1 MHYQK
6 FLWTAICAVA
16 ILSCD
21 TQQKQETEVPVL
33 TPTTTEDIN
42 VLKEGGQ
49 YNLTYYI
56 DHPADDGRIEAS
68 VSPEGWIDGINTE
81 TPGIVSFNASANESE
96 EIREASMKVTYI
108 YTGGEPQSFSVRIVQ
123 EAADGSD
130 DPDDP
135 DNPDNPDDPDNPS
148 DAPFTITVT
157 DITYSTADI
166 TIVPDDLSMPFIV
179 WVDEASEINGLDDDA
194 LFTEDL
200 TIMESNAAMMGQS
213 LQGYINLIVKHGE
226 QNRKQGKLNPD
237 TEYAVWCYGIDNS
250 GSYPERT
257 TDIARKTFTTDV
269 PEVTDNGI
277 TLEVEVTGNTFS
289 AVATPYT
296 NDKYYNLNWNS
307 ESILQNSGFTDGTA
321 AQRCFE
327 FEYDYMSMYLAM
339 GWSVTDLANVKQ
351 GPATTSS
358 TFKKEDTYYVFA
370 YFINVDD
377 ATADG
382 DIYIKTIEYDGENAT
397 VLDAPGAS
405 FLRASNTDRKV
416 ERPMP

>member
-6 FLWTAICAVA
+6 LLWTTICAVA

-21 TQQKQETEVPVL
+21 TQQKQKTEVPVL

-49 YNLTYYI
+49 YNVTYYI

-68 VSPEGWIDGINTE
+68 VTPKGWIDGINTE

-96 EIREASMKVTYI
+96 KIREASMKVTYI

-123 EAADGSD
+123 EAADGT
-130 DPDDP
+130 
-135 DNPDNPDDPDNPS
+135 DNPS

-213 LQGYINLIVKHGE
+213 LQGYINRIIKHGK

-257 TDIARKTFTTDV
+257 TDIARKTFITDV
-269 PEVTDNGI
+269 PEVTDDGI

-307 ESILQNSGFTDGTA
+307 ESTLQNSGFTDGTA
-321 AQRCFE
+321 AERCFE
-327 FEYDYMSMYLAM
+327 FEYDYLSKYLAFM
-339 GWSVTDLANVKQ
+339 PVTSWANVKQ

-358 TFKKEDTYYVFA
+358 TFKNEDTYYVFA
-370 YFINVDD
+370 YFINDD

-397 VLDAPGAS
+397 VLDAPGVS
-405 FLRASNTDRKV
+405 FLRASLTDKKV

>member
-6 FLWTAICAVA
+6 LLWTTICAVA

-21 TQQKQETEVPVL
+21 TQQKQKTEVPVL

-49 YNLTYYI
+49 YNVTYYI

-68 VSPEGWIDGINTE
+68 VTPKGWIDDINTE

-96 EIREASMKVTYI
+96 EIREASIEVTYI

-123 EAADGSD
+123 EAADGT
-130 DPDDP
+130 
-135 DNPDNPDDPDNPS
+135 DDPDNPS

-200 TIMESNAAMMGQS
+200 TIMQSTAAVMGQS
-213 LQGYINLIVKHGE
+213 LQGYINLIIKHGE

-257 TDIARKTFTTDV
+257 TSIARKTFITDV

-289 AVATPYT
+289 AVATPYA

-307 ESILQNSGFTDGTA
+307 ESTLQNSGFTDGTA
-321 AQRCFE
+321 AKRCFDY
-327 FEYDYMSMYLAM
+327 EYDYMSQYLALM
-339 GWSVTDLANVKQ
+339 PVTSWANVKQ

-358 TFKKEDTYYVFA
+358 TFKNEDTYYVFA
-370 YFINVDD
+370 YFINDD

-397 VLDAPGAS
+397 VLDAPGVS
-405 FLRASNTDRKV
+405 FLRASLTDKKV

>member
-1 MHYQK
+1 M
-6 FLWTAICAVA
+6 A

-123 EAADGSD
+123 EAADGT
-130 DPDDP
+130 DDP
-135 DNPDNPDDPDNPS
+135 DNPDDPS

-200 TIMESNAAMMGQS
+200 TIMQSTAAVMGQS
-213 LQGYINLIVKHGE
+213 LQGYINLIIKHGE

-257 TDIARKTFTTDV
+257 TSIARKTFITDV

-307 ESILQNSGFTDGTA
+307 ESTLQNSGFTDGTA
-321 AQRCFE
+321 AKRCFDY
-327 FEYDYMSMYLAM
+327 EYDYMSQYLALM
-339 GWSVTDLANVKQ
+339 PVTSWANVKQ

-358 TFKKEDTYYVFA
+358 TFKNEDTYYVFA
-370 YFINVDD
+370 YFINDD

-405 FLRASNTDRKV
+405 FLRASLTDKKV

>member
-6 FLWTAICAVA
+6 FLWTTICAVA

-96 EIREASMKVTYI
+96 EIREASIEVTYI

-123 EAADGSD
+123 EAADGTDDPD

-200 TIMESNAAMMGQS
+200 TIMESTAAVMGQS
-213 LQGYINLIVKHGE
+213 LQGYINLIIKHGE

-257 TDIARKTFTTDV
+257 TSIARKTFITDV

-296 NDKYYNLNWNS
+296 NDKYYNLN
-307 ESILQNSGFTDGTA
+307 GFTDGTA
-321 AQRCFE
+321 AERCFDY
-327 FEYDYMSMYLAM
+327 EYDYLSQYLAFM
-339 GWSVTDLANVKQ
+339 PVTSWANVKQ

-358 TFKKEDTYYVFA
+358 TFKNEDTYYVFA
-370 YFINVDD
+370 YFINAD

>member
-1 MHYQK
+1 M
-6 FLWTAICAVA
+6 A

-96 EIREASMKVTYI
+96 EIREASMEVTYI

-123 EAADGSD
+123 EAADGT
-130 DPDDP
+130 
-135 DNPDNPDDPDNPS
+135 DDPDNPS

-200 TIMESNAAMMGQS
+200 TIMESTAAVMGQS

-257 TDIARKTFTTDV
+257 TSIARKTFITDV

-307 ESILQNSGFTDGTA
+307 ESTLQNSGFTDGTA
-321 AQRCFE
+321 AERCFE
-327 FEYDYMSMYLAM
+327 FEYDYMSKYLAFM
-339 GWSVTDLANVKQ
+339 PVTSWANVKQ

-358 TFKKEDTYYVFA
+358 TFKNEDTYYVFA
-370 YFINVDD
+370 YFINDD

-397 VLDAPGAS
+397 VLDAPGVS
-405 FLRASNTDRKV
+405 FLRASLTDKKV

>member
-1 MHYQK
+1 
-6 FLWTAICAVA
+6 
-16 ILSCD
+16 
-21 TQQKQETEVPVL
+21 
-33 TPTTTEDIN
+33 
-42 VLKEGGQ
+42 
-49 YNLTYYI
+49 
-56 DHPADDGRIEAS
+56 
-68 VSPEGWIDGINTE
+68 
-81 TPGIVSFNASANESE
+81 
-96 EIREASMKVTYI
+96 
-108 YTGGEPQSFSVRIVQ
+108 
-123 EAADGSD
+123 
-130 DPDDP
+130 
-135 DNPDNPDDPDNPS
+135 
-148 DAPFTITVT
+148 
-157 DITYSTADI
+157 
-166 TIVPDDLSMPFIV
+166 MPFIV

-200 TIMESNAAMMGQS
+200 TIMESTAAVMGQS
-213 LQGYINLIVKHGE
+213 LQGYINLIIKHGE

-250 GSYPERT
+250 GNYPERT
-257 TDIARKTFTTDV
+257 TSIAREIFITDV

-307 ESILQNSGFTDGTA
+307 ESTLQNSGITDGTA

-327 FEYDYMSMYLAM
+327 FEYNYMSQYLAFM
-339 GWSVTDLANVKQ
+339 PVTSWANVKQ

-358 TFKKEDTYYVFA
+358 TFKNEDTYYVFA

-397 VLDAPGAS
+397 VLDAPGVS
-405 FLRASNTDRKV
+405 FLRASLTDKKV

>member
-6 FLWTAICAVA
+6 LLWTTICAMA

-49 YNLTYYI
+49 YNVTYYI

-68 VSPEGWIDGINTE
+68 VTPKGWIDDINTE

-96 EIREASMKVTYI
+96 EIREASMEVTYI

-123 EAADGSD
+123 EAADGTD
-130 DPDDP
+130 DPDD
-135 DNPDNPDDPDNPS
+135 PDDPDNPS

-166 TIVPDDLSMPFIV
+166 TIVPDDPSMPFIV
-179 WVDEASEINGLDDDA
+179 WVDEANEINGLDDDA

-200 TIMESNAAMMGQS
+200 TIMESTAAVMGQS
-213 LQGYINLIVKHGE
+213 LQGYINLIIKHGE

-257 TDIARKTFTTDV
+257 TSIARKTFITDV

-307 ESILQNSGFTDGTA
+307 ESTLQNSGFTLE
-321 AQRCFE
+321 QRKHPSE
-327 FEYDYMSMYLAM
+327 
-339 GWSVTDLANVKQ
+339 
-351 GPATTSS
+351 
-358 TFKKEDTYYVFA
+358 
-370 YFINVDD
+370 
-377 ATADG
+377 
-382 DIYIKTIEYDGENAT
+382 
-397 VLDAPGAS
+397 
-405 FLRASNTDRKV
+405 
-416 ERPMP
+416 

>member
-1 MHYQK
+1 M
-6 FLWTAICAVA
+6 A

-96 EIREASMKVTYI
+96 EIREASMEVTYI

-123 EAADGSD
+123 EAADGTD
-130 DPDDP
+130 DS
-135 DNPDNPDDPDNPS
+135 DNPS

-179 WVDEASEINGLDDDA
+179 WVDEASEINDLDDDA

-200 TIMESNAAMMGQS
+200 TIMESTAAVMGQS

-257 TDIARKTFTTDV
+257 TSIARKTFITDV

-307 ESILQNSGFTDGTA
+307 ESTLQNSGITDGTA
-321 AQRCFE
+321 AERCFE
-327 FEYDYMSMYLAM
+327 FEYDYMSQYLAIM
-339 GWSVTDLANVKQ
+339 PVTSWANVKQ

-358 TFKKEDTYYVFA
+358 TFKNEDTYYVFA
-370 YFINVDD
+370 YFINDD

-382 DIYIKTIEYDGENAT
+382 DIYIKTIEYDGETAT

>member
-6 FLWTAICAVA
+6 LLWTTICAMA

-96 EIREASMKVTYI
+96 EIREASMEVTYI

-123 EAADGSD
+123 EAADGTD
-130 DPDDP
+130 DS
-135 DNPDNPDDPDNPS
+135 DNPS

-179 WVDEASEINGLDDDA
+179 WVDEASEINDLDDDA

-200 TIMESNAAMMGQS
+200 TIMESTAAVMGQS

-257 TDIARKTFTTDV
+257 TSIARKTFITDV

-307 ESILQNSGFTDGTA
+307 ESTLQNSGITDGTA
-321 AQRCFE
+321 AERCFE
-327 FEYDYMSMYLAM
+327 FEYDYMSQYLAIM
-339 GWSVTDLANVKQ
+339 PVTSWANVKQ

-358 TFKKEDTYYVFA
+358 TFKNEDTYYVFA
-370 YFINVDD
+370 YFINDD

-382 DIYIKTIEYDGENAT
+382 DIYIKTIEYDGETAT

>member
-6 FLWTAICAVA
+6 FLWTTICAVA

-68 VSPEGWIDGINTE
+68 VTPKGWIDGINTE

-96 EIREASMKVTYI
+96 EIREASMEVTYI
-108 YTGGEPQSFSVRIVQ
+108 YTGGEPQSFSVRI
-123 EAADGSD
+123 
-130 DPDDP
+130 
-135 DNPDNPDDPDNPS
+135 PDDPDNPS
-148 DAPFTITVT
+148 DAPFTITINGT
-157 DITYSTADI
+157 TYSTADI

-200 TIMESNAAMMGQS
+200 TIMESTAAQMGQS
-213 LQGYINLIVKHGE
+213 LQGYINLIIKHGE

-257 TDIARKTFTTDV
+257 TDIARKTFITAV

-307 ESILQNSGFTDGTA
+307 ESTLQNSGFTDGTA
-321 AQRCFE
+321 AERCFE
-327 FEYDYMSMYLAM
+327 FEYDYMSKYLAFM
-339 GWSVTDLANVKQ
+339 PATSWANVKQ

-358 TFKKEDTYYVFA
+358 TFKNEDTYYVFA
-370 YFINVDD
+370 YFINDD

-397 VLDAPGAS
+397 VLDAP
-405 FLRASNTDRKV
+405 
-416 ERPMP
+416 P

>member
-1 MHYQK
+1 M
-6 FLWTAICAVA
+6 A
-16 ILSCD
+16 ILSCE

-96 EIREASMKVTYI
+96 KIREASMKVTYI

-123 EAADGSD
+123 EAADGTD
-130 DPDDP
+130 DPDD
-135 DNPDNPDDPDNPS
+135 
-148 DAPFTITVT
+148 PFTITVT

-200 TIMESNAAMMGQS
+200 TIMESTATGWGQS
-213 LQGYINLIVKHGE
+213 LQGYIDMIVKHGE
-226 QNRKQGKLNPD
+226 QNHKQGKLNPD

-257 TDIARKTFTTDV
+257 TDIARKTFITDV

-321 AQRCFE
+321 AQRCYE
-327 FEYDYMSMYLAM
+327 FEYDYMSMYLVM
-339 GWSVTDLANVKQ
+339 GWSVTDLLNVKQ

-358 TFKKEDTYYVFA
+358 TFKNEDTYYVFA

-382 DIYIKTIEYDGENAT
+382 DIYIKTIEYDGETAT
-397 VLDAPGAS
+397 LLDAPGAS

>member
-1 MHYQK
+1 M
-6 FLWTAICAVA
+6 A

-68 VSPEGWIDGINTE
+68 VSPEGWIDDINTE

-96 EIREASMKVTYI
+96 EIREASMEVTYI

-123 EAADGSD
+123 EAADGTD
-130 DPDDP
+130 DS
-135 DNPDNPDDPDNPS
+135 DNPS

-200 TIMESNAAMMGQS
+200 TIMESNAAVLGQS
-213 LQGYINLIVKHGE
+213 LQGYIDMIVKHGE

-257 TDIARKTFTTDV
+257 TSIAREIFITDV

-307 ESILQNSGFTDGTA
+307 ESTLQNSGITDGTA
-321 AQRCFE
+321 AERCFE
-327 FEYDYMSMYLAM
+327 FEYDYMSQYLAFM
-339 GWSVTDLANVKQ
+339 PVTSWANVKQ

-358 TFKKEDTYYVFA
+358 TFKNEDTYYVFA
-370 YFINVDD
+370 YFINDD

-382 DIYIKTIEYDGENAT
+382 DIYIKTIEYDGETAT

-405 FLRASNTDRKV
+405 FLRASLTDKKV